1 MCTYT
6 HIYIFIYHL
15 DSQRK
20 FHTAPAGG
28 AGDLGPPN
36 EIPLTRLAET
46 TVGADYRKSFFQK
59 DIPSVHIFCAKKI
72 KRNKVSAKVNI
83 CPRRTNDSIILIDLI
98 IDKIATTIYPMKS
111 SKKGFLYVS

>member
-1 MCTYT
+1 MKPICKIT
-6 HIYIFIYHL
+6 HCSFRLSGAIIK
-15 DSQRK
+15 K

-59 DIPSVHIFCAKKI
+59 DIPSVHIFCAKKSKEI
-72 KRNKVSAKVNI
+72 KLLTQPSLTNRNKE
-83 CPRRTNDSIILIDLI
+83 NDS
-98 IDKIATTIYPMKS
+98 
-111 SKKGFLYVS
+111 